1 MFGSLRVTRSRA
13 AAMLDRRRAIDC
25 IKAALLSVLLLPCIC
40 AAADPTSAAV
50 AAEIA
55 TAVTPLPAL
64 MKDGAGVVR
73 LDAAGKPEPL
83 RAGSNG
89 MVCIA
94 DQPDDDQ
101 FDVRCY
107 NDQFIAVVYRSFQLR
122 RQVGSHGGVSETIE
136 AEIKAG
142 KIKLPE
148 QPTAG
153 YRCLGPA
160 SAYDAASNT
169 TKPPMHCWQSI
180 HFPYR
185 TAAELGL
192 LDEAQVTEAQKS
204 LLPYVMSSGKYWS
217 HVMIEHPEPAVKP

>member
-1 MFGSLRVTRSRA
+1 MSTAMPGNIRA
-13 AAMLDRRRAIDC
+13 GF
-25 IKAALLSVLLLPCIC
+25 KAALLFPLLGLSCVC
-40 AAADPTSAAV
+40 AAADTPPA

-55 TAVTPLPAL
+55 TATAPLPAL

-73 LDAAGKPEPL
+73 LDAAGKPESL
-83 RAGSNG
+83 RNGSNG

-94 DQPDDDQ
+94 DLPGDAE

-107 NDQFIAVVYRSFQLR
+107 NEQFIEVVYRSFQLR
-122 RQVGSHGGVSETIE
+122 RQVGTHGGVSEAIE

-160 SAYDAASNT
+160 SAYDAATNT

-192 LDEAQVTEAQKS
+192 LDESQVTEAQKAM
-204 LLPYVMSSGKYWS
+204 LPYVMSSGKYWS
-217 HVMIEHPEPAVKP
+217 HVMIEHPEPAANP

>member
-1 MFGSLRVTRSRA
+1 MSTAMPRTARVRLVATLFCMLFAFGSV
-13 AAMLDRRRAIDC
+13 
-25 IKAALLSVLLLPCIC
+25 C
-40 AAADPTSAAV
+40 AADDRQPAT
-50 AAEIA
+50 AEIA
-55 TAVTPLPAL
+55 TATVPLPEL
-64 MKDGAGVVR
+64 MRDGAAVVR
-73 LDAAGKPEPL
+73 LDASGKPESL
-83 RAGSNG
+83 REGSNG

-94 DQPDDDQ
+94 DLPGDAE

-107 NDQFIAVVYRSFQLR
+107 NEQFIAVVYRSFQLR
-122 RQVGSHGGVSETIE
+122 RQVGSHGGVSATVE

-160 SAYDAASNT
+160 SAYDAATNT

-192 LDEAQVTEAQKS
+192 LDESQVTEAQKS
-204 LLPYVMSSGKYWS
+204 MMPYVMSSGRYWS
-217 HVMIEHPEPAVKP
+217 HVMIEHPEPAANP

>member
-1 MFGSLRVTRSRA
+1 MSTALPRTARASLTAAFFCASLAVAPVRA
-13 AAMLDRRRAIDC
+13 ADERPPA
-25 IKAALLSVLLLPCIC
+25 
-40 AAADPTSAAV
+40 T
-50 AAEIA
+50 AEIA
-55 TAVTPLPAL
+55 TATVPLPEL
-64 MKDGAGVVR
+64 MRAGAAVVR
-73 LDAAGKPEPL
+73 LDAAGKPESL
-83 RAGSNG
+83 REGSNG

-94 DQPDDDQ
+94 DLPGDAE

-107 NDQFIAVVYRSFQLR
+107 NKDFIAVVYRSFQLR
-122 RQVGSHGGVSETIE
+122 RQVGTHGGVNASIE

-192 LDEAQVTEAQKS
+192 LDESQVTEAQKS
-204 LLPYVMSSGKYWS
+204 MLPYVMSSGRYWS
-217 HVMIEHPEPAVKP
+217 HVMIEHPEPVVTP

>member
-1 MFGSLRVTRSRA
+1 MMRDAGRA
-13 AAMLDRRRAIDC
+13 SVCVR
-25 IKAALLSVLLLPCIC
+25 AALLSVMLLPGVC
-40 AAADPTSAAV
+40 AAAEGASA

-64 MKDGAGVVR
+64 MKDGSAVVR
-73 LDAAGKPEPL
+73 LDAAGKPESL
-83 RAGSNG
+83 REGSNG

-94 DQPDDDQ
+94 DLPGDEE

-107 NDQFIAVVYRSFQLR
+107 NKDFIAVVYRSFQLR
-122 RQVGSHGGVSETIE
+122 RQVGTHGGVSETIE

-160 SAYDAASNT
+160 SAYDAAT
-169 TKPPMHCWQSI
+169 GVTKPPIRCWQSI

-192 LDEAQVTEAQKS
+192 LDESQVTEAQKS
-204 LLPYVMSSGKYWS
+204 MLPYVMSSGKYWS
-217 HVMIEHPEPAVKP
+217 HVMIEHPEPVATP

>member
-1 MFGSLRVTRSRA
+1 MPTVMPRNVRVGF
-13 AAMLDRRRAIDC
+13 
-25 IKAALLSVLLLPCIC
+25 KAALCFPLLAWSCAC
-40 AAADPTSAAV
+40 AAADTSAA

-55 TAVTPLPAL
+55 TATTPLPAL
-64 MKDGAGVVR
+64 MKDAAAVVR
-73 LDAAGKPEPL
+73 LDAAGKPEQL
-83 RAGSNG
+83 RAGSND

-94 DQPDDDQ
+94 DLPGDAD

-107 NDQFIAVVYRSFQLR
+107 NKDFIAVVYRSFQLR
-122 RQVGSHGGVSETIE
+122 RQVGTHGGVSETIE

-142 KIKLPE
+142 RIKLPE

-160 SAYDAASNT
+160 SAYAAATNT

-192 LDEAQVTEAQKS
+192 LDESQVTEAQKAM
-204 LLPYVMSSGKYWS
+204 LPYVMSSGKYWS
-217 HVMIEHPEPAVKP
+217 HVMIEHPEPAANP